1 MIKKSIA
8 VMATVVLIA
17 LTSLEVVKVYN
28 SINTLQETYRK
39 YGMEITVTPHLV
51 FANL

>member
-1 MIKKSIA
+1 MKKAIA

-28 SINTLQETYRK
+28 NISTLQETYRK

-51 FANL
+51 FTNL

>member
-1 MIKKSIA
+1 MKKAI
-8 VMATVVLIA
+8 VTILTTVVLIA

>member
-1 MIKKSIA
+1 MKKAI
-8 VMATVVLIA
+8 VTILVTVVLVA